1 MDVNAL
7 LHWCESNGMKVHV
20 KKCKVI
26 SFSRSRDPLR
36 FDYTMGDGCPLDR
49 VNSIRDL
56 GVTVDRKMKFNEH
69 IALTTGKAFAMLGF
83 LKRNTAHFDDPFA
96 LKVLYASLVRSVL
109 EYAAVVWAPYHV
121 TLAARIERVQRAF
134 VRFAL
139 RKLPWNNPLIL
150 PSYEGRCLL
159 FRLQSLAERRTLTQ
173 RLFYVVACLYRD
185 VIRFNVWDMAGQEKF
200 GVVRDGYYTG
210 IWCECAKTSRSCCGN
225 KVDIKDRKVKAK
237 GIVFHRKKN
246 LNYDISAKSNYNFE
260 KPFLWLARKL
270 VGDPNLELVAMTAL
284 LLPEV
289 KMDKNWQQQL
299 EKNLQEAQATG
310 EN

>member
-1 MDVNAL
+1 MYADDLKLFRSVKNNVDCCSLQMDVNAL

-26 SFSRSRDPLR
+26 SFSRSRNPLR

-69 IALTTGKAFAMLGF
+69 IALITGKAFAMLGF

-159 FRLQSLAERRTLTQ
+159 FRLQSLAERRTLMQ
-173 RLFYVVACLYRD
+173 RLSYSIC
-185 VIRFNVWDMAGQEKF
+185 
-200 GVVRDGYYTG
+200 
-210 IWCECAKTSRSCCGN
+210 CAATSTATASATTYASMNRLAKDSEGN
-225 KVDIKDRKVKAK
+225 APAVDSETYI
-237 GIVFHRKKN
+237 
-246 LNYDISAKSNYNFE
+246 
-260 KPFLWLARKL
+260 
-270 VGDPNLELVAMTAL
+270 
-284 LLPEV
+284 
-289 KMDKNWQQQL
+289 
-299 EKNLQEAQATG
+299 
-310 EN
+310 

>member
-1 MDVNAL
+1 MWKVASITPIHKSGSTKKVENYRPISILNCLAKVLEKIVYDRLYAVNNVDCCSLQMDVNAL

-26 SFSRSRDPLR
+26 SFSRSRNPLR

-121 TLAARIERVQRAF
+121 TLAARIERVQHELNGIYLTVNRASNDALEEIIDHNGMLSSVDLMQAKMKHRSDV
-134 VRFAL
+134 VRIH
-139 RKLPWNNPLIL
+139 N
-150 PSYEGRCLL
+150 
-159 FRLQSLAERRTLTQ
+159 
-173 RLFYVVACLYRD
+173 
-185 VIRFNVWDMAGQEKF
+185 AGQKQVPSFVQIETHSGK
-200 GVVRDGYYTG
+200 
-210 IWCECAKTSRSCCGN
+210 
-225 KVDIKDRKVKAK
+225 DIAT
-237 GIVFHRKKN
+237 
-246 LNYDISAKSNYNFE
+246 
-260 KPFLWLARKL
+260 
-270 VGDPNLELVAMTAL
+270 NLENTFQIVLKKKL
-284 LLPEV
+284 LYSEYSRTTCSEQV
-289 KMDKNWQQQL
+289 RKQCRW
-299 EKNLQEAQATG
+299 
-310 EN
+310 